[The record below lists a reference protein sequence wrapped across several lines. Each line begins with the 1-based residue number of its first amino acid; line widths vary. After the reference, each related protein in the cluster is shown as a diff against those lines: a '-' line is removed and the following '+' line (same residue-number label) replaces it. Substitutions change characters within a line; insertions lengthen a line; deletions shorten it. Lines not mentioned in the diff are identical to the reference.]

1 MNKKLIGNEND
12 IIFYTD
18 DEGETKVEVILQDE
32 DVWLNT
38 QAIAEL
44 FDVNDK
50 AIYKHISNIYEQ
62 GELEENST
70 FSILE
75 SIGNNGHTYKTKYY
89 NLDMI
94 ISIGYRVNSKKAVKF
109 RKCANKIIK

>member
-1 MNKKLIGNEND
+1 MSEIKILYPLLFLRQREI
-12 IIFYTD
+12 
-18 DEGETKVEVILQDE
+18 ILQNE
-32 DVWLNT
+32 DVWLNV
-38 QAIAEL
+38 QAIATL

-50 AIYKHISNIYEQ
+50 AIYKHIANIYEQ
-62 GELEENST
+62 EELEEDST

-75 SIGNNGHTYKTKYY
+75 TIGKNGHTYKTKYY

-109 RKCANKIIK
+109 RQWANKIIKE